1 MLFSKSDISSKIIE
15 KSNKI
20 KSLKEFVNFFTNV
33 VNYTFKK
40 ENSKI
45 NNKDFISTVTT
56 YIFYLNFKLKK
67 KEMLQELAVNLMQ
80 LEDNLKYTKEILY
93 FILFSLNCAI
103 NYAKF
108 SEYDENSEDKNK
120 HFDKFVNTVDLM
132 KNFIWVFYEQTYN
145 NKNNKKYTEY
155 AYVGTKLYEKEKLPI
170 NIFETIDKK
179 DNNKPIDAY
188 IGKSLF
194 NNIEIIIIKLNIEY
208 FKKFKINIEELKKD
222 INTEIELMNKPKNF
236 STYIIIGKKLVMY
249 PQSYDL
255 FLQELLENKVYKEE
269 EIAEEKKKIKE
280 NKTIMQNN
288 KEDKCKSV
296 DLKEYHSEKQK
307 DIRMTND
314 NTQMEN
320 LENLE
325 NLEINE
331 LKNQLNNE
339 KSKNK
344 ELEEKIFSLENK
356 LKEEKMRCD
365 EFKSEITKIKSE
377 LNNEIEKYKNLTE
390 KLKFK
395 EEYKDNSSSESKD
408 KLLEKLFES
417 EKEIKEIKSKLSRF
431 PFELNEGEKM
441 LCLIFTS
448 CDQKLHY
455 PIICKNSEQFNIVE
469 NRLYEK
475 FSEYKE
481 YENYFTFNG
490 NKVNKYLTIEEN
502 KIRYG
507 DNILLNIIDE

>member
-67 KEMLQELAVNLMQ
+67 KEMLQELTVNLMQ

-93 FILFSLNCAI
+93 FILFSLNTAI

-108 SEYDENSEDKNK
+108 TGYDENSEDKNK
-120 HFDKFVNTVDLM
+120 HFDKFVNTVDLK

-222 INTEIELMNKPKNF
+222 INTEIELMNKPKDF
-236 STYIIIGKKLVMY
+236 STYIIIGKKLIMY

-280 NKTIMQNN
+280 NETIMQNN
-288 KEDKCKSV
+288 KEDKCKIV

-307 DIRMTND
+307 DIKMTND
-314 NTQMEN
+314 NTQM
-320 LENLE
+320 ENLE

-365 EFKSEITKIKSE
+365 ELKSEITKIKSE

-448 CDQKLHY
+448 CDQKFHY